1 MKINPL
7 ISQLKKLGPISIETE
22 NKILEKTKFTSR
34 KKGDFFL
41 KKGQTVSNMFVLET
55 GCVRGF
61 YDKENKEINTW
72 FGFENELLGSFLPL
86 FSNLPSYENIQFLE
100 DATLHYISAND
111 LNELYSKDNEL
122 NTIGR
127 KMAEYYC
134 KVLEERIASLQVDS
148 AEERYI
154 LLQKE
159 YPHAL
164 QRISLGH
171 IASYLGI
178 SQETLSRIRKK

>member
-1 MKINPL
+1 MNPL
-7 ISQLKKLGPISIETE
+7 INQLRKLGPISIETE
-22 NKILEKTKFTSR
+22 NKILQKTKFTTR

-55 GCVRGF
+55 GCIRGF
-61 YDKENKEINTW
+61 YDKGDKEINTF
-72 FGFENELLGSFLPL
+72 FGFENELIGSFLPL
-86 FSNLPSYENIQFLE
+86 FSNLPSYENLQFLE
-100 DATLHYISAND
+100 DAALYYISAND
-111 LNELYSKDNEL
+111 LNALYSEDNEL

-134 KVLEERIASLQVDS
+134 TVLEERIASLQVHS

-159 YPHAL
+159 YPQAL